1 MCACVYACGC
11 VCACV
16 YACGCAYARVQACL
30 SFYFLLFY
38 SRNVAPFWDEA
49 APFWQRHPP
58 DRNAFRD
65 SILPS
70 DMFIHCLSTRLSTML
85 STDEKKEKLRTS
97 WLILAFP
104 EEESPKGR
112 GREGAYRKPP
122 APLALPF
129 RCRRKSDVTRR
140 LIFPR
145 RRSLLYSK
153 RAKEREPRKPRRL
166 GSPLSTSSAGGCH
179 LIAIPAAADRL
190 FSVKRISSFGCGYFY
205 CITYTGPCR
214 VDAPNDGAGGMNGD
228 AAPHFPYSTPA
239 LSVLVMYLAG
249 MGLSKW

>member
-1 MCACVYACGC
+1 MHIPGSFPDFLSSRAHAPAPACARVCVCVYA
-11 VCACV
+11 
-16 YACGCAYARVQACL
+16 YARACMRVHACL
-30 SFYFLLFY
+30 SFYSLLFY

-49 APFWQRHPP
+49 APFWQRQPP

-85 STDEKKEKLRTS
+85 STDEKRKKLRTS
-97 WLILAFP
+97 CLLLAFP

-153 RAKEREPRKPRRL
+153 RAQEREPRKPRRL
-166 GSPLSTSSAGGCH
+166 GSPSGGPPPVTGTSGR
-179 LIAIPAAADRL
+179 AAKPGQVMFHPDHKQKGRSPWQNARM
-190 FSVKRISSFGCGYFY
+190 SRQSS
-205 CITYTGPCR
+205 PS
-214 VDAPNDGAGGMNGD
+214 P
-228 AAPHFPYSTPA
+228 
-239 LSVLVMYLAG
+239 
-249 MGLSKW
+249 